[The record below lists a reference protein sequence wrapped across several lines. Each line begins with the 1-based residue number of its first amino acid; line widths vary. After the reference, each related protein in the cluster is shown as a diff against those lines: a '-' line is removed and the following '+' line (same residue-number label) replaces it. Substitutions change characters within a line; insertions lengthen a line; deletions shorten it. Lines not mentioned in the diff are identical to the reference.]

1 LKKDIQI
8 PEVSGVDIAIVFEY
22 DPLYKTD
29 DWNVYIINQKEIDLE
44 MVVIVL
50 KGFNDNNITSVL
62 RKKIDRLAANSYAK
76 VEFIQ
81 PELFQ
86 LNNQYQVT
94 FFWENTLFE
103 KTFLFPKNTIKEGA
117 LRMLPLLN
125 KRGILSK

>member
-1 LKKDIQI
+1 MKKDIQI
-8 PEVSGVDIAIVFEY
+8 PEVSGVDIAVVYEY

-29 DWNVYIINQKEIDLE
+29 DWNVYIINQKKVDLE

-50 KGFNDNNITSVL
+50 KGYDDNKITSVL
-62 RKKIDRLAANSYAK
+62 RKKIDRLTANSFAK

-94 FFWENTLFE
+94 FFAGNTLYE

-117 LRMLPLLN
+117 LRILPFLN